1 MRHSLWYFL
10 IPYAVIFVTGLM
22 GFILHDHGDF
32 VLFLND
38 LHIQPLDF
46 FFKYAT
52 HLGDGIALAI
62 VALFL
67 LIFKRRYGW
76 VLILI
81 GILQSALSWLM
92 KRVIFGKVPRPKNY
106 FEDISQFNLVEGVEL
121 HGNYSFPSG
130 HTMTAFSIA
139 AFLSLAYKKPSV
151 SIAALCLA
159 VLAGISRVYLLQHF
173 LIDILAGSLIGTAL
187 AFGGYQILSNYLDG
201 SRLK

>member
-1 MRHSLWYFL
+1 MRHSFWFFL
-10 IPYAVIFVTGLM
+10 IPYAAIFLVGLL
-22 GFILHDHGDF
+22 GFILNDHGDF

-38 LHIQPLDF
+38 LHTPSLDLF
-46 FFKYAT
+46 FRYTT

-67 LIFKRRYGW
+67 LVVKRRYGW

-81 GILQSALSWLM
+81 GLSQSALSWLM

-139 AFLSLAYKKPSV
+139 AFLSLVYKKPSV

-173 LIDILAGSLIGTAL
+173 LIDILAGSLVGTAL
-187 AFGGYQILSNYLDG
+187 AFAGYRIFNSYLNKG
-201 SRLK
+201 KLK